1 MFLISCNFDILST
14 LEVGTVNGILV

>member
-14 LEVGTVNGILV
+14 LEVGTGNGILV